1 MTSWGV
7 PPPSE
12 RVVWT
17 WTAPAT
23 GRRWPAGNTPVTE
36 KGRERKARKRN
47 SALVA
52 TIAAAIHL
60 SQGGNRPLRVAFK
73 GAEPSLPLVYLRGRA
88 DSGLESLACIGIS
101 HVRET
106 LAARAVPGSGY
117 GDEVDRRRRESER
130 PGRDRRA
137 PPLTPTGVPTPP
149 QHGPVHLSETAQAA
163 RRPD

>member
-36 KGRERKARKRN
+36 KGRQRKARKRN

-88 DSGLESLACIGIS
+88 DSGLESLACIGIA

-117 GDEVDRRRRESER
+117 GDEVDRRRLESWR

-137 PPLTPTGVPTPP
+137 RQIRQSVVRTQLQLGSV
-149 QHGPVHLSETAQAA
+149 QLYATA
-163 RRPD
+163 